1 MFKKGWNWLKQI
13 CDWWSVTKIILMW
26 LGIAIGVGIVLY
38 IWGVMMFP
46 DFVSK
51 VEKRGQWGDSFG
63 VIVAFFSGLGFIA
76 LIWTIRQSNKQHREV
91 LESQQE
97 ELSLQ
102 RKELELQ
109 RKELTHTRA
118 EIKGQKE
125 QLAAQNKTLRH
136 QNFESSFFQLLSLY
150 NNIIDAME
158 FSVSGRHASK
168 RGSFRLTHHTLRYDY
183 TSNVSSEEN
192 LEDTFRSLLEREWDS
207 AEEEKQFIL
216 KRINER
222 YEMFFAKYQAQV
234 GHYLRHLYN
243 MVKFVDEKDFL
254 TYEEKKRYTNLIRAQ
269 LSSYELAFLFSNCLS
284 DEEKDFKPLVEK
296 YALLKN
302 IDFNLLLSNEH
313 EKLSDV
319 LKELYENGAYVESD
333 SASKNE
339 A

>member
-1 MFKKGWNWLKQI
+1 MLKKGWNWLKQI
-13 CDWWSVTKIILMW
+13 CDWWSVIKTTLTW
-26 LGIAIGVGIVLY
+26 LGIGAAVGIVLY
-38 IWGVMMFP
+38 IWGVLMFP

-51 VEKRGQWGDSFG
+51 VDQRGQWGDSFG
-63 VIVAFFSGLGFIA
+63 VVVAFFSGLGFIA

-97 ELSLQ
+97 ELRLQ

-109 RKELTHTRA
+109 REELTHTRE

-136 QNFESSFFQLLSLY
+136 QNFESSFFQLLGLY

-158 FSVSGRHASK
+158 ISASHSHASK
-168 RGSFRLTHHTLRYDY
+168 RDSFRLIHHELRY
-183 TSNVSSEEN
+183 SNNLSGETLEQTYSYISEK
-192 LEDTFRSLLEREWDS
+192 EWDS
-207 AEEEKQFIL
+207 AEEEKQFIQ
-216 KRINER
+216 KIINER
-222 YEMFFAKYQAQV
+222 HDLFFARYQVQV
-234 GHYLRHLYN
+234 GHYFRHLYN

-254 TYEEKKRYTNLIRAQ
+254 TYQEKNRYTNLIRAQ
-269 LSSYELAFLFSNCLS
+269 LSSYELVLLFYNCLS
-284 DEEKDFKPLVEK
+284 EREKNFKPLIEK

-302 IDFNLLLSNEH
+302 IDFNFLLSNEH
-313 EKLSDV
+313 EKLSNV
-319 LKELYENGAYVESD
+319 LNELYENGAYVESD

>member
-1 MFKKGWNWLKQI
+1 MLKKGWNWLKQI
-13 CDWWSVTKIILMW
+13 CDWRSIIKVSLMW
-26 LGIAIGVGIVLY
+26 LGICVVVGIVLY

-51 VEKRGQWGDSFG
+51 VEQRGQWGDSFG
-63 VIVAFFSGLGFIA
+63 VVVAFFSGLGFIA

-91 LESQQE
+91 LASQQE
-97 ELSLQ
+97 ELRLQ

-109 RKELTHTRA
+109 RKELTYTRE

-125 QLAAQNKTLRH
+125 QLAAQNTTLRH
-136 QNFESSFFQLLSLY
+136 QNFESSFFQLLNSY
-150 NNIIDAME
+150 NNIVDTIE
-158 FSVSGRHASK
+158 VSISGGNKGTK
-168 RGSFRLTHHTLRYDY
+168 RDSFRLLNYTLRY
-183 TSNVSSEEN
+183 NEHQLSEE
-192 LEDTFRSLLEREWDS
+192 SLERIFRGFLEMELDS
-207 AEEEKQFIL
+207 GKDTKQLIS
-216 KRINER
+216 KITKR
-222 YEMFFAKYQAQV
+222 YEEFFAKDQEHV
-234 GHYLRHLYN
+234 GHYFRHLYN

-254 TYEEKKRYTNLIRAQ
+254 TYQEKKRYTNLIRAQ
-269 LSSYELAFLFSNCLS
+269 LSSYELALLFYNCLS

-313 EKLSDV
+313 EKLSNV

>member
-13 CDWWSVTKIILMW
+13 CDWWSIIKISLTW
-26 LGIAIGVGIVLY
+26 LVIAIAVGIVLY
-38 IWGVMMFP
+38 IWGVLMFP

-51 VEKRGQWGDSFG
+51 VDQRGQWGDSFG
-63 VIVAFFSGLGFIA
+63 VVVAFFSGLGFIA

-91 LESQQE
+91 LANQQR

-109 RKELTHTRA
+109 RKELTHTRE

-158 FSVSGRHASK
+158 ISASHSHASK
-168 RGSFRLTHHTLRYDY
+168 RDSFRLIHHELRY
-183 TSNVSSEEN
+183 SNN
-192 LEDTFRSLLEREWDS
+192 LSGETLEQTYSYISEREWDS
-207 AEEEKQFIL
+207 AEEEKQFML
-216 KRINER
+216 KIINER
-222 YEMFFAKYQAQV
+222 HYLFFAKYQALV

-243 MVKFVDEKDFL
+243 MVKFVEEKDFL

-269 LSSYELAFLFSNCLS
+269 LSSYELALLFFNCLS

-313 EKLSDV
+313 EKLSNV